1 MLTIT
6 SPMQFL
12 YTLSIQQNNKIKVT
26 QQELEQQLNIFSF
39 PVEILIDIT
48 IAKLSM
54 DIFCDREVHQTC
66 LPQLTLK
73 SSICSSSA

>member
-12 YTLSIQQNNKIKVT
+12 YRLSIQQNNKIKVT
-26 QQELEQQLNIFSF
+26 QHELEQQLNIFSF

-48 IAKLSM
+48 IAKLSL
-54 DIFCDREVHQTC
+54 DIFCDREVHDAHEKFKMMECQP
-66 LPQLTLK
+66 L
-73 SSICSSSA
+73 IW

>member
-1 MLTIT
+1 MWLFKLCIVKGYNLQYIALEASMLTIT

-26 QQELEQQLNIFSF
+26 QHELEQQLNIFSF

-48 IAKLSM
+48 IAKLSL
-54 DIFCDREVHQTC
+54 DI
-66 LPQLTLK
+66 
-73 SSICSSSA
+73 